1 MSFAVGVEMMLAIA
15 SNTEQSVTHPYP
27 LARWGDAIAATHGDP
42 QHRVHIS
49 TNA

>member
-27 LARWGDAIAATHGDP
+27 LARWGDAIAATHSGP
-42 QHRVHIS
+42 TYGVRIL
-49 TNA
+49 TKA